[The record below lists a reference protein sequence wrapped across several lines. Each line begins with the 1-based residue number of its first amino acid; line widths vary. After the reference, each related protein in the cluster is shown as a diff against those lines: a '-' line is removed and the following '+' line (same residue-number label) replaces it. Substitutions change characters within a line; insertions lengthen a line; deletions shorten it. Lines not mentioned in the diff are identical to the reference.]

1 MIHGPMAV
9 GIPAWATRAD
19 LEPDQTAVCELCGV
33 EVDADNAVLGMGREF
48 CSDDCLLDWAFEH
61 TDETLKRLRD

>member
-19 LEPDQTAVCELCGV
+19 LEPDQ
-33 EVDADNAVLGMGREF
+33 GR
-48 CSDDCLLDWAFEH
+48 AG
-61 TDETLKRLRD
+61 TLRLLRDGGAQSESDAHEEAQAFTATQ

>member
-19 LEPDQTAVCELCGV
+19 LEPVATVECAQCGNV
-33 EVDADNAVLGMGREF
+33 LYLDDAVLGMGREF